1 MALPSIALAHAT
13 SKADSGALSAA
24 DLAYAL
30 DVLEVPFIAG
40 GFRSPAFQMPQ
51 PAELMVSLATSE
63 EARIRLA
70 LIPLLLCHPE
80 FSHYVASTVRRMPPT
95 VQTGFK
101 CYYTAAMLL
110 QQKHWKRLA
119 ALFGSVN
126 PLPDLFSSELLV
138 HSWSDP
144 DGGLA
149 LLAERQTMLTGRAIN
164 WLGTY
169 EHGAERLLRTLE
181 RRTEWPA

>member
-1 MALPSIALAHAT
+1 MALPSVALPHAA
-13 SKADSGALSAA
+13 SKAGSNALSAA

-51 PAELMVSLATSE
+51 PAELMVSLAASE
-63 EARIRLA
+63 EARLRLA

-80 FSHYVASTVRRMPPT
+80 FAHHAVSTVRLMPST

-101 CYYTAAMLL
+101 CYYTAAVLL

-126 PLPDLFSSELLV
+126 PLPDLFSRELLV
-138 HSWSDP
+138 HSWPDP
-144 DGGLA
+144 DEGLA
-149 LLAERQTMLTGRAIN
+149 QLAERQTMLTGRAIN

-181 RRTEWPA
+181 RQTEWPV